1 MGRATPYVSGCQ
13 MGKAEGRAKKRRDN
27 FNQGVTRSEER
38 DLRSPT
44 KMTSLDKI
52 QAQSNVVMMGRGEKG
67 EGEGGCVYVDGKES
81 WREMAARLAKG
92 GIPN

>member
-1 MGRATPYVSGCQ
+1 M
-13 MGKAEGRAKKRRDN
+13 RDN

-52 QAQSNVVMMGRGEKG
+52 QTQLNVVMMGRGEKEKG
-67 EGEGGCVYVDGKES
+67 VVLMWMEKKVGGK
-81 WREMAARLAKG
+81 WRQD
-92 GIPN
+92 